1 MFFMKPFR
9 SRDLQRGSLPLLLQ
23 GGGLV
28 DWRVQEEE
36 EEEEEEEEKE
46 EEKKKRATSPF
57 QIIHG
62 DLVRA
67 TYRHMLPM
75 TPPAK

>member
-36 EEEEEEEEKE
+36 EEEGEEEEEE
-46 EEKKKRATSPF
+46 RATSPF

>member
-36 EEEEEEEEKE
+36 EEEEEEEE
-46 EEKKKRATSPF
+46 RATSPF

>member
-36 EEEEEEEEKE
+36 EEEEEEE
-46 EEKKKRATSPF
+46 KKRATSPF

>member
-36 EEEEEEEEKE
+36 EEEEEE
-46 EEKKKRATSPF
+46 KKRATSPF

>member
-36 EEEEEEEEKE
+36 EEEEEEEEK
-46 EEKKKRATSPF
+46 KRATSPF

>member
-36 EEEEEEEEKE
+36 EEEEEEEEKT
-46 EEKKKRATSPF
+46 K
-57 QIIHG
+57 
-62 DLVRA
+62 
-67 TYRHMLPM
+67 
-75 TPPAK
+75 

>member
-1 MFFMKPFR
+1 MKPFR

-36 EEEEEEEEKE
+36 EEEEEE
-46 EEKKKRATSPF
+46 KKRATSPF